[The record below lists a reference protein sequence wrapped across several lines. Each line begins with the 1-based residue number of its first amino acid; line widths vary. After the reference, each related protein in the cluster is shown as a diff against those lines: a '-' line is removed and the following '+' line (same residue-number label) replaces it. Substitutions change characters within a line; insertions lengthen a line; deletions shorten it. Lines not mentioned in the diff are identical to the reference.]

1 MGHEINADEEK
12 LAKNFWVVKEDQA
25 ADGGQKIIDIPRN
38 NILLHRLPQPR
49 HVQLPNEM
57 YGPRNKCRRRRR
69 QQDGAG
75 IDLLTAID
83 LGKNCR
89 FISWTNDNKRCH

>member
-38 NILLHRLPQPR
+38 NILLQRLPQPR
-49 HVQLPNEM
+49 QVQLPNEM

-69 QQDGAG
+69 
-75 IDLLTAID
+75 
-83 LGKNCR
+83 
-89 FISWTNDNKRCH
+89 